1 MYIPSHY
8 SLLLAFSI
16 CCSWVFVRGYAY
28 HESEGNHVVIE
39 YHKTHSD
46 NCQFVLFHNNVILS
60 NSETPVVS
68 NIYQQI
74 KHYRMYVH
82 TIAINKTFTVTLRIN
97 DLEPSDSG
105 AYLCVFQCNDVIS
118 LGNHT
123 LQVYYPPKPAHCG
136 WVDDAHLDLA
146 SVPISQSLSL
156 LECAA
161 QKGFPRGEIVCYSR
175 NDLGTTVYS
184 PVREVPDLTTQ
195 IKGRLWLRK
204 ESNIRCCTH
213 NFRFLKKYHKCKDF
227 VWRSKEINL
236 PPRDQIQ
243 EETSTTA
250 VEYLLNTA
258 ASRDTKIHLQ
268 FLVAI
273 FLVQSIIL

>member
-16 CCSWVFVRGYAY
+16 CCSWVFVRGYTY

-39 YHKTHSD
+39 YNTTQSH
-46 NCQFVLFHNNVILS
+46 NCKFRLFHNDDILS
-60 NSETPVVS
+60 DNGTPVLS
-68 NIYQQI
+68 NLYQHI
-74 KHYRMYVH
+74 KHNRINVH
-82 TIAINKTFTVTLRIN
+82 TTEVNKTFTVTLQIN

-105 AYLCVFQCNDVIS
+105 AYLCIFNCHNVTSSD
-118 LGNHT
+118 NHT
-123 LQVYYPPKPAHCG
+123 LQVYYPPTPAQCA
-136 WVDDAHLDLA
+136 WVQDAHLDLA
-146 SVPISQSLSL
+146 SGPISQSLSL

-161 QKGFPRGEIVCYSR
+161 QRGFPPGEIVCYSR

-204 ESNIRCCTH
+204 ESNIRCCSH
-213 NFRFLKKYHKCKDF
+213 NFRFLRKYHKCKDF

-243 EETSTTA
+243 QETSATP